1 MSGVLLLGSGA
12 LLIALSIWS
21 SRRGGTRTRVARLMA
36 GVSPVSPREALLVGD
51 GHYLAVSG
59 NIDATEA
66 FEDESHR
73 PLVYRRE
80 RVLIEDGSTWREIER
95 VVRSV
100 PFVIS
105 DGDHSLAID
114 AERLGDGLVVIE
126 RQWDGSV
133 AELAAAHR
141 EFQDSQS
148 ATLVAQLAG
157 AAPTAGARVI
167 LEQISTLDRGTA
179 AGLLRDGVITAGGA
193 GQPLVLTTLDRR
205 EALRILGSGQRA
217 SLAAGILTLTLLIAG
232 LLLFVIGSAALLS
245 QATSGSTS
253 GAGVAVSPSSAPA
266 PSPSPTAASGESGD
280 ARNGGVETGPGGLAG
295 LIIALALPFALG
307 ALIAIAVSVVVRA
320 RRRATTMQR

>member
-1 MSGVLLLGSGA
+1 MNGVLLLASGA

-21 SRRGGTRTRVARLMA
+21 SRRGGTRTRAARLMA
-36 GVSPVSPREALLVGD
+36 GVAPVSPREALLVGD

-59 NIDATEA
+59 NIDAAEA

-80 RVLIEDGSTWREIER
+80 RVLIADGATWREVER

-105 DGDHSLAID
+105 DGDHSLTID
-114 AERLGDGLVVIE
+114 AAQLGDGLVVIE

-141 EFQDSQS
+141 DYQNPES
-148 ATLVAQLAG
+148 AALVAQLAS
-157 AAPTAGARVI
+157 AAPTTGARVI

-179 AGLLRDGVITAGGA
+179 AGLLRGGALTAGGA

-217 SLAAGILTLTLLIAG
+217 SLAAGLLTLLLLIAG
-232 LLLFVIGSAALLS
+232 LLLLLIGSAVLLS
-245 QATSGSTS
+245 EATS
-253 GAGVAVSPSSAPA
+253 GAGTALSPSPA
-266 PSPSPTAASGESGD
+266 PDPTAASGESGD
-280 ARNGGVETGPGGLAG
+280 ARNGGVATGPGGLAG
-295 LIIALALPFALG
+295 LISALALPFAVG
-307 ALIAIAVSVVVRA
+307 ALIAAVVSVVVRA
-320 RRRATTMQR
+320 RRRATTMRP

>member
-1 MSGVLLLGSGA
+1 MSGALLLASGA

-21 SRRGGTRTRVARLMA
+21 SRRGGTRTRAARLMA
-36 GVSPVSPREALLVGD
+36 GVAPVTPREALLVGD

-59 NIDATEA
+59 NIDAAEA

-80 RVLIEDGSTWREIER
+80 RVLIADGSAWREIER
-95 VVRSV
+95 VVRNV

-114 AERLGDGLVVIE
+114 AAHLGDGLVVIE

-141 EFQDSQS
+141 EYQDPES
-148 ATLVAQLAG
+148 AMLVAQLAS

-179 AGLLRDGVITAGGA
+179 AGLLRDGALTAGGA

-217 SLAAGILTLTLLIAG
+217 SLAAGLLTLLLLIAG
-232 LLLFVIGSAALLS
+232 VLLLLIGTAALFS
-245 QATSGSTS
+245 QTTTGV
-253 GAGVAVSPSSAPA
+253 GAM
-266 PSPSPTAASGESGD
+266 PSPTLSPTPGPTAASGESGD
-280 ARNGGVETGPGGLAG
+280 ARNGGVGTGPGGLAG
-295 LIIALALPFALG
+295 LIGALAAPFAVG
-307 ALIAIAVSVVVRA
+307 ALIAAVVSVVVRA
-320 RRRATTMQR
+320 RRRATTIQR

>member
-1 MSGVLLLGSGA
+1 MNGVLLLASGA

-21 SRRGGTRTRVARLMA
+21 SRRGGTRTRAARLMA
-36 GVSPVSPREALLVGD
+36 GVAPVSPREALLVGD

-59 NIDATEA
+59 NIDAAEA

-80 RVLIEDGSTWREIER
+80 RVLIADGSAWREIER

-114 AERLGDGLVVIE
+114 ATHLGDGLVVIE

-141 EFQDSQS
+141 DYQDPES
-148 ATLVAQLAG
+148 ATLVTQLAT
-157 AAPTAGARVI
+157 AAPATSARVI

-179 AGLLRDGVITAGGA
+179 AGLLRDGALTAGGA

-217 SLAAGILTLTLLIAG
+217 SLAAGLLTLLLLIAG
-232 LLLFVIGSAALLS
+232 VLLLLIGTATLFSQTTTRVGAMPSPTLS
-245 QATSGSTS
+245 
-253 GAGVAVSPSSAPA
+253 PA
-266 PSPSPTAASGESGD
+266 PSPTATSGESGD

-295 LIIALALPFALG
+295 LIGALAAPFAVG
-307 ALIAIAVSVVVRA
+307 ALIAAVVSVVVRA

>member
-1 MSGVLLLGSGA
+1 MNGALLLASGA

-21 SRRGGTRTRVARLMA
+21 SRRGGTRTRAARLMA
-36 GVSPVSPREALLVGD
+36 GVAPISPREALLVGD

-59 NIDATEA
+59 NIDAAEA

-80 RVLIEDGSTWREIER
+80 RVLIADGSTWREIER

-114 AERLGDGLVVIE
+114 AAQLGDGLVVIE

-141 EFQDSQS
+141 DYQDPES
-148 ATLVAQLAG
+148 ATLVAQLAT
-157 AAPTAGARVI
+157 AAPTTGARVI

-179 AGLLRDGVITAGGA
+179 AGLLRDGALTAGGA

-217 SLAAGILTLTLLIAG
+217 SLAAGLLTLLLLIAG

-245 QATSGSTS
+245 EATS
-253 GAGVAVSPSSAPA
+253 GAGAALSPSPA
-266 PSPSPTAASGESGD
+266 PEPTAASGESGD
-280 ARNGGVETGPGGLAG
+280 ARNGGVGTGPGGLAG
-295 LIIALALPFALG
+295 LIGALAAPFAVG
-307 ALIAIAVSVVVRA
+307 ALIAAVVSVVVRA
-320 RRRATTMQR
+320 RRRATTMRP

>member
-1 MSGVLLLGSGA
+1 
-12 LLIALSIWS
+12 
-21 SRRGGTRTRVARLMA
+21 MA
-36 GVSPVSPREALLVGD
+36 GVAPVTPREALLVGD

-59 NIDATEA
+59 NIDAAEA

-80 RVLIEDGSTWREIER
+80 RVLIADGATWREIER

-100 PFVIS
+100 PFFIS

-114 AERLGDGLVVIE
+114 AAQLGDGLVVIE

-141 EFQDSQS
+141 DYQNPES
-148 ATLVAQLAG
+148 AALVAQLAS

-179 AGLLRDGVITAGGA
+179 AGLLRDGALTAGGA

-217 SLAAGILTLTLLIAG
+217 RLAAGLLTLL
-232 LLLFVIGSAALLS
+232 LLIVGVLLILIGSAALQS
-245 QATSGSTS
+245 EATS
-253 GAGVAVSPSSAPA
+253 GAGAALSPSPA
-266 PSPSPTAASGESGD
+266 PSPTVGSGESGD
-280 ARNGGVETGPGGLAG
+280 ARNGGVGTGPGGLAG
-295 LIIALALPFALG
+295 LIGALAAPFAVG
-307 ALIAIAVSVVVRA
+307 ALIAVVVSVVVRA
-320 RRRATTMQR
+320 RRKATTIRP

>member
-1 MSGVLLLGSGA
+1 
-12 LLIALSIWS
+12 
-21 SRRGGTRTRVARLMA
+21 MA
-36 GVSPVSPREALLVGD
+36 GVAPVTPREALLVGD

-59 NIDATEA
+59 NIDAAEA

-80 RVLIEDGSTWREIER
+80 RVLIADGTTWREIER

-105 DGDHSLAID
+105 DGEHALAID
-114 AERLGDGLVVIE
+114 AAQLGDGLVVIE

-141 EFQDSQS
+141 DYQNPES
-148 ATLVAQLAG
+148 AALVAQLAS

-179 AGLLRDGVITAGGA
+179 AGLLRGGALTAGGA

-217 SLAAGILTLTLLIAG
+217 SLAAGLLTLLLLIVGA
-232 LLLFVIGSAALLS
+232 LLLLAGSAALLS
-245 QATSGSTS
+245 EATS
-253 GAGVAVSPSSAPA
+253 GAGAALSPSPA
-266 PSPSPTAASGESGD
+266 PSPTAASGESGD
-280 ARNGGVETGPGGLAG
+280 ARNGGVGTGPGGLAG
-295 LIIALALPFALG
+295 LIGALSAPFAVG
-307 ALIAIAVSVVVRA
+307 ALIAVVVSVVVRA
-320 RRRATTMQR
+320 RRRATTIRP

>member
-1 MSGVLLLGSGA
+1 MNGVLLLASGA

-21 SRRGGTRTRVARLMA
+21 SRRGGTRTRAARLMA
-36 GVSPVSPREALLVGD
+36 GVAPVSPREALLVGD

-59 NIDATEA
+59 NIDAAEA

-80 RVLIEDGSTWREIER
+80 RVLIADGATWREVER

-105 DGDHSLAID
+105 DGDHSLTID
-114 AERLGDGLVVIE
+114 AAQLGDGLVVIE

-141 EFQDSQS
+141 DYQNPES
-148 ATLVAQLAG
+148 AALVAQLAS
-157 AAPTAGARVI
+157 AAPTTGARVI

-179 AGLLRDGVITAGGA
+179 AGLLRGGALTAGGA

-217 SLAAGILTLTLLIAG
+217 SLAAGLLTLLLLIAG
-232 LLLFVIGSAALLS
+232 LLLLLIGSAALLS
-245 QATSGSTS
+245 EATS
-253 GAGVAVSPSSAPA
+253 GAGTALSPSPA
-266 PSPSPTAASGESGD
+266 PDPTAASGESGD
-280 ARNGGVETGPGGLAG
+280 ARNGGVATGPGGLAG
-295 LIIALALPFALG
+295 LISALALPFAVG
-307 ALIAIAVSVVVRA
+307 ALIAAVVSVVVRA
-320 RRRATTMQR
+320 RRRATTIRP

>member
-1 MSGVLLLGSGA
+1 MNGVLLLASGA

-21 SRRGGTRTRVARLMA
+21 SRRGGTRTRAARLMA
-36 GVSPVSPREALLVGD
+36 GVAPVSPREALLVGD

-59 NIDATEA
+59 NIDAAEA

-80 RVLIEDGSTWREIER
+80 RVLIADGSAWREIER

-105 DGDHSLAID
+105 DGEHVLAID
-114 AERLGDGLVVIE
+114 AAQLGDGLVVIE

-141 EFQDSQS
+141 DYQNPES
-148 ATLVAQLAG
+148 ATLVAQLATT
-157 AAPTAGARVI
+157 APTAGARVI

-179 AGLLRDGVITAGGA
+179 AGLLRGGALTAGGA

-217 SLAAGILTLTLLIAG
+217 SLAAGLLTLLLLIAG
-232 LLLFVIGSAALLS
+232 LFLFVAGGVALLS
-245 QATSGSTS
+245 EATS
-253 GAGVAVSPSSAPA
+253 GAGAVLSPSPA
-266 PSPSPTAASGESGD
+266 PSPAPSPTVGSGESGD
-280 ARNGGVETGPGGLAG
+280 ARNGGVGTGPGGLAG
-295 LIIALALPFALG
+295 LIGALAAPFAVG
-307 ALIAIAVSVVVRA
+307 ALIAAVVSVVVRA
-320 RRRATTMQR
+320 RRRATTMRP

>member
-1 MSGVLLLGSGA
+1 
-12 LLIALSIWS
+12 
-21 SRRGGTRTRVARLMA
+21 MA
-36 GVSPVSPREALLVGD
+36 GVAPVTPREALLIGD

-59 NIDATEA
+59 NIDAAEA

-80 RVLIEDGSTWREIER
+80 RVVIADGATWREIER

-105 DGDHSLAID
+105 DGDHALAID
-114 AERLGDGLVVIE
+114 AAQLGDGLVVIE

-141 EFQDSQS
+141 EYQDPES
-148 ATLVAQLAG
+148 AALVAQLAS
-157 AAPTAGARVI
+157 AAPAAGARVI

-179 AGLLRDGVITAGGA
+179 AGMLRDGALTAGGA

-217 SLAAGILTLTLLIAG
+217 SLAAGLLTLLLLIVG
-232 LLLFVIGSAALLS
+232 LLLFIIGSAALLS
-245 QATSGSTS
+245 EATN
-253 GAGVAVSPSSAPA
+253 GAGAALSPSPA
-266 PSPSPTAASGESGD
+266 PSPTAASGESGD
-280 ARNGGVETGPGGLAG
+280 ARNGGVATGPGGLAG
-295 LIIALALPFALG
+295 LIGALAAPFAVG
-307 ALIAIAVSVVVRA
+307 ALIAVVVSVVVRA
-320 RRRATTMQR
+320 RRRATTIQR

>member
-1 MSGVLLLGSGA
+1 MNGALLLASGA

-21 SRRGGTRTRVARLMA
+21 SRRGGTRTRAARLMA
-36 GVSPVSPREALLVGD
+36 GVAPISPREALLVGD

-59 NIDATEA
+59 NIDAAEA

-80 RVLIEDGSTWREIER
+80 RVLIADGNTWREIER

-105 DGDHSLAID
+105 DGEYALAID
-114 AERLGDGLVVIE
+114 AAQLGDGLVVIE

-141 EFQDSQS
+141 DYQNPES
-148 ATLVAQLAG
+148 AALVAQLATT
-157 AAPTAGARVI
+157 APTAGARVI

-179 AGLLRDGVITAGGA
+179 AGLLRGGALTAGGA

-217 SLAAGILTLTLLIAG
+217 SLAAGLLTLLLLIAG
-232 LLLFVIGSAALLS
+232 LLLFVAGGVALLSEATTGTSAAL
-245 QATSGSTS
+245 
-253 GAGVAVSPSSAPA
+253 
-266 PSPSPTAASGESGD
+266 SPSPASSPTVGSGESGD
-280 ARNGGVETGPGGLAG
+280 ARNGGVGTGPGGLAG
-295 LIIALALPFALG
+295 LIGALAAPFAVG
-307 ALIAIAVSVVVRA
+307 ALIAVVVSVVVRA
-320 RRRATTMQR
+320 RRRATTIQR

>member
-1 MSGVLLLGSGA
+1 MNGVLLLVSGA

-21 SRRGGTRTRVARLMA
+21 SRRGGTRTRAARLMA
-36 GVSPVSPREALLVGD
+36 GVAPVSPREALLVDD
-51 GHYLAVSG
+51 GNYLAVSG
-59 NIDATEA
+59 NIDAAEA

-80 RVLIEDGSTWREIER
+80 RVLIADGSTWREIER

-114 AERLGDGLVVIE
+114 AAQLGDGLVVIE

-141 EFQDSQS
+141 NYQDPES
-148 ATLVAQLAG
+148 ATLVTQLAT
-157 AAPTAGARVI
+157 AAPATGARVI

-179 AGLLRDGVITAGGA
+179 AGLLRGGALTAGGA

-217 SLAAGILTLTLLIAG
+217 SLAAGLLTLLLLIVG
-232 LLLFVIGSAALLS
+232 VLLLLAGSAALLS
-245 QATSGSTS
+245 EATTGTS
-253 GAGVAVSPSSAPA
+253 AALSPA
-266 PSPSPTAASGESGD
+266 PSPTVGSGESGD
-280 ARNGGVETGPGGLAG
+280 ARNGGVGTGPGGLAG
-295 LIIALALPFALG
+295 LLGALAAPFAVG
-307 ALIAIAVSVVVRA
+307 ALIAVVVSVVVRA
-320 RRRATTMQR
+320 RRRATTIRP

>member
-1 MSGVLLLGSGA
+1 
-12 LLIALSIWS
+12 
-21 SRRGGTRTRVARLMA
+21 MA
-36 GVSPVSPREALLVGD
+36 GVAPVTPREALLIGD

-59 NIDATEA
+59 NIDAAEA

-80 RVLIEDGSTWREIER
+80 RVVIADGATWREIER

-105 DGDHSLAID
+105 DGDHALAID
-114 AERLGDGLVVIE
+114 AAQLGDGLVVIE

-141 EFQDSQS
+141 DYQDPES
-148 ATLVAQLAG
+148 ATLVAQLAS
-157 AAPTAGARVI
+157 AAPAAGARVI

-179 AGLLRDGVITAGGA
+179 AGLLRGGALTAGGA

-217 SLAAGILTLTLLIAG
+217 SLAAGLLTLLLLIVG
-232 LLLFVIGSAALLS
+232 VLLLLAGSAALLS
-245 QATSGSTS
+245 EATN
-253 GAGVAVSPSSAPA
+253 GAGAALSPSPA
-266 PSPSPTAASGESGD
+266 PSPTAASGESGD
-280 ARNGGVETGPGGLAG
+280 ARNGGIGTGPGGLAG
-295 LIIALALPFALG
+295 LIGALAAPFAVG
-307 ALIAIAVSVVVRA
+307 ALIAVVVSVVVRA
-320 RRRATTMQR
+320 RRGATTIQR

>member
-1 MSGVLLLGSGA
+1 M
-12 LLIALSIWS
+12 
-21 SRRGGTRTRVARLMA
+21 
-36 GVSPVSPREALLVGD
+36 
-51 GHYLAVSG
+51 SG
-59 NIDATEA
+59 NIDAAEA

-80 RVLIEDGSTWREIER
+80 RVLIADGSAWREIER

-114 AERLGDGLVVIE
+114 AAHLGDGLVVIE

-141 EFQDSQS
+141 DYQDPKS
-148 ATLVAQLAG
+148 ATLVTQLAT
-157 AAPTAGARVI
+157 AAPATGARLI

-179 AGLLRDGVITAGGA
+179 AGLLRDGALTAGGA

-217 SLAAGILTLTLLIAG
+217 SLAAGLLTLLLLIVG
-232 LLLFVIGSAALLS
+232 LLLFVAGGVALLS
-245 QATSGSTS
+245 EATSGT
-253 GAGVAVSPSSAPA
+253 GAALSPSPA
-266 PSPSPTAASGESGD
+266 PIPTAASGESGD
-280 ARNGGVETGPGGLAG
+280 ARNGGVATGPGGLAG
-295 LIIALALPFALG
+295 LIGALAAPFAVG
-307 ALIAIAVSVVVRA
+307 ALIAAVVSVVVRA
-320 RRRATTMQR
+320 RRRATTIQR

>member
-1 MSGVLLLGSGA
+1 MNGVLLLASGA
-12 LLIALSIWS
+12 LLVALSIWS
-21 SRRGGTRTRVARLMA
+21 SRRGGTRTRAARLMA
-36 GVSPVSPREALLVGD
+36 GVAPVTPREALLIGD

-59 NIDATEA
+59 NIDAAEA

-80 RVLIEDGSTWREIER
+80 RVLIADGSAWREIER

-114 AERLGDGLVVIE
+114 AAQLGDGLVVIE

-141 EFQDSQS
+141 DYQDPES
-148 ATLVAQLAG
+148 ATLVTQLAT
-157 AAPTAGARVI
+157 AAPATGARVI

-179 AGLLRDGVITAGGA
+179 AGLLRDGALTAGGA

-217 SLAAGILTLTLLIAG
+217 SVVAGLLTLLLLIAG
-232 LLLFVIGSAALLS
+232 VLLLLIGSAVLQS
-245 QATSGSTS
+245 EATSGAS
-253 GAGVAVSPSSAPA
+253 AALSPSPA
-266 PSPSPTAASGESGD
+266 LNPTAASGESGD
-280 ARNGGVETGPGGLAG
+280 ARNGGVATGPGGLTG
-295 LIIALALPFALG
+295 LLGALAAPFAVG
-307 ALIAIAVSVVVRA
+307 ALIAVVVSIVVRA
-320 RRRATTMQR
+320 RRKATTIQR

>member
-1 MSGVLLLGSGA
+1 MNGVLLLASGA

-21 SRRGGTRTRVARLMA
+21 SRRGGTRTRAARLMA
-36 GVSPVSPREALLVGD
+36 GVAPISPREALLVGD

-59 NIDATEA
+59 NIDAAEA

-80 RVLIEDGSTWREIER
+80 RVLIADGATWREVER

-105 DGDHSLAID
+105 DGDHSLTID
-114 AERLGDGLVVIE
+114 AAQLGDGLVVIE

-141 EFQDSQS
+141 DYQNPES
-148 ATLVAQLAG
+148 AALVAQLAS
-157 AAPTAGARVI
+157 AAPTTGARVI

-179 AGLLRDGVITAGGA
+179 AGLLRGGALTAGGA

-217 SLAAGILTLTLLIAG
+217 SLAAGLLTLLLLIAG
-232 LLLFVIGSAALLS
+232 LLLLLIGSAALLS
-245 QATSGSTS
+245 EATS
-253 GAGVAVSPSSAPA
+253 GAGAALSPSPA
-266 PSPSPTAASGESGD
+266 PDPTAASGESGD
-280 ARNGGVETGPGGLAG
+280 ARNGGVATGPGGLAG
-295 LIIALALPFALG
+295 LISALALPFAVG
-307 ALIAIAVSVVVRA
+307 ALIVAVVSVVVRA
-320 RRRATTMQR
+320 RRRATTMRP

>member
-1 MSGVLLLGSGA
+1 MNGVLLLASGA

-21 SRRGGTRTRVARLMA
+21 SRRGGTRTRAARLMA
-36 GVSPVSPREALLVGD
+36 GVAPVSPREALLVGD

-59 NIDATEA
+59 NIDAAEA

-80 RVLIEDGSTWREIER
+80 RVVIADGATWREIER

-105 DGDHSLAID
+105 DGEHSLAID
-114 AERLGDGLVVIE
+114 AAQLGDGLVVIE

-141 EFQDSQS
+141 DYQNPES
-148 ATLVAQLAG
+148 ATLVAQLAS
-157 AAPTAGARVI
+157 AAPATGARVI

-179 AGLLRDGVITAGGA
+179 AGLLRGGALTAGGT

-217 SLAAGILTLTLLIAG
+217 SLAAGLLTLLLLIVG
-232 LLLFVIGSAALLS
+232 VLLLLAGSAALLS
-245 QATSGSTS
+245 EATSGAST
-253 GAGVAVSPSSAPA
+253 ALQPSPA
-266 PSPSPTAASGESGD
+266 PSPTVGSGESGD
-280 ARNGGVETGPGGLAG
+280 ARNGGVGTGPGGLAG
-295 LIIALALPFALG
+295 LIGALALPFAVG
-307 ALIAIAVSVVVRA
+307 ALIAAVVSVVVRA
-320 RRRATTMQR
+320 RRRATTMRP

>member
-1 MSGVLLLGSGA
+1 
-12 LLIALSIWS
+12 
-21 SRRGGTRTRVARLMA
+21 MA
-36 GVSPVSPREALLVGD
+36 GVAPVTPREALLVGD

-59 NIDATEA
+59 NIDAAEA

-80 RVLIEDGSTWREIER
+80 RVLIADGSAWREIER

-114 AERLGDGLVVIE
+114 AAHLGDGLVVIE

-141 EFQDSQS
+141 DYQDPES
-148 ATLVAQLAG
+148 ATLVTQLAT
-157 AAPTAGARVI
+157 AAPATGARVI

-179 AGLLRDGVITAGGA
+179 AGLLRDGALTAGGA

-217 SLAAGILTLTLLIAG
+217 SLAAGLLTLLLLIVG
-232 LLLFVIGSAALLS
+232 LLLFIIGSAALLS
-245 QATSGSTS
+245 EATS
-253 GAGVAVSPSSAPA
+253 GAGAALSPSPA
-266 PSPSPTAASGESGD
+266 PSPTVGSGESGD
-280 ARNGGVETGPGGLAG
+280 ARNGGVGTGPGGLAG
-295 LIIALALPFALG
+295 LIGALAAPFAVG
-307 ALIAIAVSVVVRA
+307 ALIAAVVSVVVRA
-320 RRRATTMQR
+320 RRRATTIQR

>member
-1 MSGVLLLGSGA
+1 MNGVLLLASGA

-21 SRRGGTRTRVARLMA
+21 SRRGGTRTRAARLMA
-36 GVSPVSPREALLVGD
+36 GVAPVTPREALLVGD

-59 NIDATEA
+59 NIDAAEA

-80 RVLIEDGSTWREIER
+80 RVLIADGSAWREIER

-114 AERLGDGLVVIE
+114 AAHLGDGLVVIE

-141 EFQDSQS
+141 DYQDPES
-148 ATLVAQLAG
+148 ATLVTQLAT
-157 AAPTAGARVI
+157 AAPATGARVI

-179 AGLLRDGVITAGGA
+179 AGLLRDGALTAGGA

-217 SLAAGILTLTLLIAG
+217 SLAAGLLTLLLLIAG
-232 LLLFVIGSAALLS
+232 LLLFIIGSAALLS
-245 QATSGSTS
+245 EATS
-253 GAGVAVSPSSAPA
+253 GAGAALSPSPA
-266 PSPSPTAASGESGD
+266 PSPTVGSGESGD
-280 ARNGGVETGPGGLAG
+280 ARNGGVGTGPGGLAG
-295 LIIALALPFALG
+295 LIGALAAPFAVG
-307 ALIAIAVSVVVRA
+307 ALIAAVVSVVVRA
-320 RRRATTMQR
+320 RRRATTIQR

>member
-1 MSGVLLLGSGA
+1 MNGALLLASGA

-21 SRRGGTRTRVARLMA
+21 SRRGGTRTRAARLMA
-36 GVSPVSPREALLVGD
+36 GVAPVSPREALLVGD

-59 NIDATEA
+59 NIDAAEA

-80 RVLIEDGSTWREIER
+80 RVLIADGSTWREIER

-114 AERLGDGLVVIE
+114 AAQLGDGLVVIE

-133 AELAAAHR
+133 TELAAAHR
-141 EFQDSQS
+141 DYQDPES
-148 ATLVAQLAG
+148 AALVAQLAS
-157 AAPTAGARVI
+157 AAPTTGARVI

-179 AGLLRDGVITAGGA
+179 AGLLRDGALTAGGA

-217 SLAAGILTLTLLIAG
+217 SLAAGLLTLLLLIAG

-245 QATSGSTS
+245 EATS
-253 GAGVAVSPSSAPA
+253 GAGAALSPSPA
-266 PSPSPTAASGESGD
+266 PEPTAASGESGD
-280 ARNGGVETGPGGLAG
+280 ARNGGVATGPGGLAG
-295 LIIALALPFALG
+295 LLSALALPFAVG
-307 ALIAIAVSVVVRA
+307 ALIAFVVSVVVRA
-320 RRRATTMQR
+320 RRRATTMRP

>member
-1 MSGVLLLGSGA
+1 MNGALLLASGA

-21 SRRGGTRTRVARLMA
+21 SRRGGTRTRAARLMA
-36 GVSPVSPREALLVGD
+36 GVAPISPREALLVGD

-59 NIDATEA
+59 NIDAAEA

-80 RVLIEDGSTWREIER
+80 RVLIADGSTWREIER

-114 AERLGDGLVVIE
+114 AAQLGDGLVVIE

-141 EFQDSQS
+141 DYQDPES
-148 ATLVAQLAG
+148 ATLVAQLAT
-157 AAPTAGARVI
+157 AAPTTGARVI

-179 AGLLRDGVITAGGA
+179 AGLLRDGALTAGGA

-217 SLAAGILTLTLLIAG
+217 SLAAGLLTLLLLIAG

-245 QATSGSTS
+245 EATS
-253 GAGVAVSPSSAPA
+253 GAGATLSPSPA
-266 PSPSPTAASGESGD
+266 PDPTAASSESGD
-280 ARNGGVETGPGGLAG
+280 ARNGGVATGPGGLAG
-295 LIIALALPFALG
+295 LLSALALPFAVG
-307 ALIAIAVSVVVRA
+307 ALIAFVVSVVVRA
-320 RRRATTMQR
+320 RRRATTMRP

>member
-1 MSGVLLLGSGA
+1 
-12 LLIALSIWS
+12 
-21 SRRGGTRTRVARLMA
+21 MA
-36 GVSPVSPREALLVGD
+36 GVAPVTPREALLIGD

-59 NIDATEA
+59 NIDAAEA

-80 RVLIEDGSTWREIER
+80 RVLIADGATWREIER

-105 DGDHSLAID
+105 DGEHALAID
-114 AERLGDGLVVIE
+114 AAQLGDGLVVIE

-141 EFQDSQS
+141 DYQNPES
-148 ATLVAQLAG
+148 AALVAQLAS

-179 AGLLRDGVITAGGA
+179 AGLLRGGALTAGGA

-217 SLAAGILTLTLLIAG
+217 SLAAGLLTLLLLIVGA
-232 LLLFVIGSAALLS
+232 LLLLAGSAALLS
-245 QATSGSTS
+245 EATS
-253 GAGVAVSPSSAPA
+253 GAGAALSPSPA
-266 PSPSPTAASGESGD
+266 PSPTAASGESGD
-280 ARNGGVETGPGGLAG
+280 ARNGGVGTGPGGLAG
-295 LIIALALPFALG
+295 LLGALAAPFAVG
-307 ALIAIAVSVVVRA
+307 ALIAAVVSVVVRA
-320 RRRATTMQR
+320 RRRATTIRP

>member
-1 MSGVLLLGSGA
+1 MNGVLLLASGA

-21 SRRGGTRTRVARLMA
+21 SRRGGTRTRAARLMA
-36 GVSPVSPREALLVGD
+36 GVAPVSPREALLVGD

-59 NIDATEA
+59 NIDAAEA

-80 RVLIEDGSTWREIER
+80 RVLIADGATWREVER

-105 DGDHSLAID
+105 DGDHSLTID
-114 AERLGDGLVVIE
+114 AAQLGDGLVVIE

-141 EFQDSQS
+141 DYQNPES
-148 ATLVAQLAG
+148 AALVAQLAS
-157 AAPTAGARVI
+157 AAPTTGARVI

-179 AGLLRDGVITAGGA
+179 AGLLRGGALTAGGA

-217 SLAAGILTLTLLIAG
+217 SLAAGLLTLLLLIAG
-232 LLLFVIGSAALLS
+232 LLLLLIGSAALLS
-245 QATSGSTS
+245 EATS
-253 GAGVAVSPSSAPA
+253 GAGTALSPSPA
-266 PSPSPTAASGESGD
+266 PDPTAASGESGD
-280 ARNGGVETGPGGLAG
+280 ARNGGVATGPGGLAG
-295 LIIALALPFALG
+295 LLSALALPFAVG
-307 ALIAIAVSVVVRA
+307 ALIAVVVSVVVRA
-320 RRRATTMQR
+320 RRRATTMRP

>member
-1 MSGVLLLGSGA
+1 MNGVLLLASGA

-21 SRRGGTRTRVARLMA
+21 SRRGGTRTRAARLMA
-36 GVSPVSPREALLVGD
+36 GVAPVTPREALLVGD

-59 NIDATEA
+59 NIDAAEA

-80 RVLIEDGSTWREIER
+80 RVLIADGTTWREIER

-105 DGDHSLAID
+105 DGEHALAID
-114 AERLGDGLVVIE
+114 AAQLGDGLVVIE

-141 EFQDSQS
+141 DYQNPES
-148 ATLVAQLAG
+148 AALVAQLAS

-179 AGLLRDGVITAGGA
+179 AGLLRGGALTAGGA

-217 SLAAGILTLTLLIAG
+217 SLAAGLLTLLLLIVGA
-232 LLLFVIGSAALLS
+232 LLLLAGSAALLS
-245 QATSGSTS
+245 EATS
-253 GAGVAVSPSSAPA
+253 GAGAALSPSPA
-266 PSPSPTAASGESGD
+266 PSPTAASGESGD
-280 ARNGGVETGPGGLAG
+280 ARNGGVGTGPGGLAG
-295 LIIALALPFALG
+295 LIGALSAPFAVG
-307 ALIAIAVSVVVRA
+307 ALIAVVVSVVVRA
-320 RRRATTMQR
+320 RRRATTIRP

>member
-1 MSGVLLLGSGA
+1 MNGALLLASGA

-21 SRRGGTRTRVARLMA
+21 SRRGGTRTRAARLMA
-36 GVSPVSPREALLVGD
+36 GVAPISPREALLVGD

-59 NIDATEA
+59 NIDAAEA

-80 RVLIEDGSTWREIER
+80 RVLIADGSTWREIER

-114 AERLGDGLVVIE
+114 AAQLGDGLVVIE

-141 EFQDSQS
+141 DYQDPES
-148 ATLVAQLAG
+148 ATLVAQLAT
-157 AAPTAGARVI
+157 AAPTTGARVI

-179 AGLLRDGVITAGGA
+179 AGLLRGGALTAGGA

-217 SLAAGILTLTLLIAG
+217 SLAAGLLTLLLLIAG

-245 QATSGSTS
+245 EATS
-253 GAGVAVSPSSAPA
+253 GAGAALSPSPA
-266 PSPSPTAASGESGD
+266 PDPTAASSESGD
-280 ARNGGVETGPGGLAG
+280 ARNGGVATGPGGLAG
-295 LIIALALPFALG
+295 LLSALALPFAVG
-307 ALIAIAVSVVVRA
+307 ALIAFVVSVVVRA
-320 RRRATTMQR
+320 RRRATTMRP

>member
-1 MSGVLLLGSGA
+1 
-12 LLIALSIWS
+12 
-21 SRRGGTRTRVARLMA
+21 MA
-36 GVSPVSPREALLVGD
+36 GVAPVTPREALLIGD

-59 NIDATEA
+59 NIDAAEA

-80 RVLIEDGSTWREIER
+80 RVVIADGATWREIER

-105 DGDHSLAID
+105 DGAHSVAID
-114 AERLGDGLVVIE
+114 AAQLGDGLVVIE

-141 EFQDSQS
+141 EYQDPES
-148 ATLVAQLAG
+148 ATLVAQLAS
-157 AAPTAGARVI
+157 AAPAAGARVI

-179 AGLLRDGVITAGGA
+179 AGLLRGGALTAGGA

-217 SLAAGILTLTLLIAG
+217 SLAAGLLTLLLLIVG
-232 LLLFVIGSAALLS
+232 VLLLLAGSAALLS
-245 QATSGSTS
+245 EATN
-253 GAGVAVSPSSAPA
+253 GAGAALSPSPA
-266 PSPSPTAASGESGD
+266 PSPTAASGESGD
-280 ARNGGVETGPGGLAG
+280 ARNGGIGTGPGGLAG
-295 LIIALALPFALG
+295 LIGALAAPFAVG
-307 ALIAIAVSVVVRA
+307 ALIAVVVSVVVRA
-320 RRRATTMQR
+320 RRGATTIQR

>member
-1 MSGVLLLGSGA
+1 VLLLASGA

-21 SRRGGTRTRVARLMA
+21 SRRGGTRTRAARLMA
-36 GVSPVSPREALLVGD
+36 GVAPISPREALLVGD

-59 NIDATEA
+59 NIDAAEA

-80 RVLIEDGSTWREIER
+80 RVLIADGATWREVEH

-105 DGDHSLAID
+105 DGDHSLTID
-114 AERLGDGLVVIE
+114 AAQLGDGLVVIE

-141 EFQDSQS
+141 DYQNPES
-148 ATLVAQLAG
+148 AALVAQLAS
-157 AAPTAGARVI
+157 AAPTTGARVI

-179 AGLLRDGVITAGGA
+179 AGLLRGGALTAGGA

-217 SLAAGILTLTLLIAG
+217 SLAAGLLTLLLLIAG
-232 LLLFVIGSAALLS
+232 LLLLLIGSAALLS
-245 QATSGSTS
+245 EATS
-253 GAGVAVSPSSAPA
+253 GAGAALSPSTAPD
-266 PSPSPTAASGESGD
+266 PTAASGESGD
-280 ARNGGVETGPGGLAG
+280 ARNGGVATGPGGLAG
-295 LIIALALPFALG
+295 LLSALALPFAVG
-307 ALIAIAVSVVVRA
+307 ALIAFVVSVVVRA
-320 RRRATTMQR
+320 RRRATTMRP

>member
-1 MSGVLLLGSGA
+1 MNGVLLLASGA

-21 SRRGGTRTRVARLMA
+21 SRRGGTRTRAARLMA
-36 GVSPVSPREALLVGD
+36 GVAPVTPREALLVGD

-59 NIDATEA
+59 NIDAAEA

-80 RVLIEDGSTWREIER
+80 RVLIADGSAWREIER

-114 AERLGDGLVVIE
+114 AAHLGDGLVVIE

-141 EFQDSQS
+141 DYQDPES
-148 ATLVAQLAG
+148 ATLVTQLAT
-157 AAPTAGARVI
+157 AAPATGARVI

-179 AGLLRDGVITAGGA
+179 AGLLRDGALTAGGA

-217 SLAAGILTLTLLIAG
+217 SLAAGLLTLLLLIVG
-232 LLLFVIGSAALLS
+232 LLLFIIGSAALLS
-245 QATSGSTS
+245 EATS
-253 GAGVAVSPSSAPA
+253 GAGAALSPSPA
-266 PSPSPTAASGESGD
+266 PSPTVGSGESGD
-280 ARNGGVETGPGGLAG
+280 ARNGGVGTGPGGLAG
-295 LIIALALPFALG
+295 LIGALAAPFAVG
-307 ALIAIAVSVVVRA
+307 ALIAAVVSVVVRA
-320 RRRATTMQR
+320 RRRATTIQR

>member
-1 MSGVLLLGSGA
+1 MNGVLLLASGA

-21 SRRGGTRTRVARLMA
+21 SRRGGTRTRAARLMA
-36 GVSPVSPREALLVGD
+36 GVAPISPREALLVGD

-59 NIDATEA
+59 NIDAAEA

-80 RVLIEDGSTWREIER
+80 RVLIADGATWREVEH

-105 DGDHSLAID
+105 DGDHSLTID
-114 AERLGDGLVVIE
+114 AAQLGDGLVVIE

-141 EFQDSQS
+141 DYQNPES
-148 ATLVAQLAG
+148 AALVAQLAS
-157 AAPTAGARVI
+157 AAPTTGARVI

-179 AGLLRDGVITAGGA
+179 AGLLRGGALTAGGA

-205 EALRILGSGQRA
+205 EALRIFGEW
-217 SLAAGILTLTLLIAG
+217 
-232 LLLFVIGSAALLS
+232 
-245 QATSGSTS
+245 STS
-253 GAGVAVSPSSAPA
+253 ESRRWPTHAPPADRGPTPSSY
-266 PSPSPTAASGESGD
+266 
-280 ARNGGVETGPGGLAG
+280 R
-295 LIIALALPFALG
+295 
-307 ALIAIAVSVVVRA
+307 
-320 RRRATTMQR
+320 

>member
-1 MSGVLLLGSGA
+1 MNGVLLLASGA

-21 SRRGGTRTRVARLMA
+21 SRRGGTRTRAARLMA
-36 GVSPVSPREALLVGD
+36 GVAPVTPREALLIGD

-59 NIDATEA
+59 NIDAAEA

-80 RVLIEDGSTWREIER
+80 RVVIADGATWREIER

-105 DGDHSLAID
+105 DGEHALAID
-114 AERLGDGLVVIE
+114 AAQLGDGLVVIE

-141 EFQDSQS
+141 DYQNPES
-148 ATLVAQLAG
+148 AALVAQLAS

-179 AGLLRDGVITAGGA
+179 AGLLRGGALTAGGA

-217 SLAAGILTLTLLIAG
+217 RLTSGLLTLLLLIAG
-232 LLLFVIGSAALLS
+232 LLLFVAGSAALLS
-245 QATSGSTS
+245 EATN
-253 GAGVAVSPSSAPA
+253 GAGAALSPSPT
-266 PSPSPTAASGESGD
+266 PSPTAASGDSGD
-280 ARNGGVETGPGGLAG
+280 ARNGGVGTGPGGLAG
-295 LIIALALPFALG
+295 LLGALAAPFAVG
-307 ALIAIAVSVVVRA
+307 ALIAAVVSVVVRA
-320 RRRATTMQR
+320 RRRATTMRP